1 MKKILAVIS
10 AIAVLGASTA
20 ATAQSF
26 SFSIQTQDRYERDY
40 RYRDHQDRFD
50 RYVHQ
55 RELRRWYA
63 MQPSYYRGR
72 CERYDVIIRDPF
84 TNRIVCAD
92 RREYQR
98 IVREQRRY
106 R

>member
-26 SFSIQTQDRYERDY
+26 SITIQDRYEQNY
-40 RYRDHQDRFD
+40 RQPDRFD
-50 RYVHQ
+50 RYVYE
-55 RELRRWYA
+55 REARRFYA
-63 MQPSYYRGR
+63 RQQSYYSGR
-72 CERYDVIIRDPF
+72 CERRDVIVRDPY
-84 TNRIVCAD
+84 TGRLVCVNRH
-92 RREYQR
+92 EYRVFLRNQP
-98 IVREQRRY
+98 RY

>member
-20 ATAQSF
+20 ATAQSVT
-26 SFSIQTQDRYERDY
+26 FSIQTQDRYERDY

-50 RYVHQ
+50 RYVQ
-55 RELRRWYA
+55 EREARRWYA
-63 MQPSYYRGR
+63 MQRSYYRGR
-72 CERYDVIIRDPF
+72 CERHDIVVRDPY
-84 TNRIVCAD
+84 TGRRVCVD
-92 RREYQR
+92 RYEYRVFLRNQP
-98 IVREQRRY
+98 RY